1 MTRQKNATQNHST
14 DELRVAVIGGGHL
27 GRIHAKLLTQVAGA
41 KLVAVCDPDV
51 AAATTI
57 AQTHNSPESPVVAH
71 ADYRDAVDDFD
82 AAIVAAPTGY
92 HADIATTLLKAGK
105 HLFVEK
111 PLTHE
116 SEDAKRLALI
126 ASSRNR
132 VLQVGHVERFNPAFT
147 ALEEFGVDVK
157 YVEATR
163 ASRFPGRCL
172 DVGVVMD
179 LMIHDLDLV
188 LSLTNAAVCS
198 IHASGLS
205 VVSDHEDIAEARL
218 EFECGMVAN
227 LKASRVSPAPARDMV
242 LYSPA
247 GFAQIDFGKPALA
260 TVRSSDSLS
269 QRTFELNEATDNPL
283 KYADQ
288 LFDQHLQCELQEL
301 EPRNAILDELHD
313 FVISVQCGGVPVVDG
328 GAGARAVAVAE
339 SILQAIDERVWYA
352 NAADHEVGPKG
363 QPRRRIEQD
372 RVAAKRRAA

>member
-1 MTRQKNATQNHST
+1 MSRA
-14 DELRVAVIGGGHL
+14 LRVAVIGGGHL
-27 GRIHAKLLTQVAGA
+27 GRIHAKLLTQVDGA
-41 KLVAVCDPDV
+41 VLTAVCDPDLQ
-51 AAATTI
+51 AAEAIAATHHTDD
-57 AQTHNSPESPVVAH
+57 SPVTAH
-71 ADYRDAVDDFD
+71 ANYRDAIDSFD
-82 AAIVAAPTGY
+82 AAVIAAPTQC
-92 HADIATTLLKAGK
+92 HADIATSLIKAGK

-116 SEDAKRLALI
+116 AQDAKRLALL
-126 ASSRNR
+126 ASSRNL

-188 LSLTNAAVCS
+188 LSLTNAPVRS
-198 IHASGLS
+198 ISASGMS

-218 EFECGMVAN
+218 EFECGLVAN
-227 LKASRVSPAPARDMV
+227 LKASRISPMPARDMV
-242 LYSPA
+242 MYSPA

-260 TVRSSDSLS
+260 TVRASESLS
-269 QRTFELNEATDNPL
+269 KREFDLNTETENPL
-283 KYADQ
+283 KYADS
-288 LFDQHLQCELQEL
+288 LFDSHLQCELKEL

-328 GAGARAVAVAE
+328 SAGARAVAVAE
-339 SILQAIDERVWYA
+339 SILQAIDQRAWYA
-352 NAADHEVGPKG
+352 FPSQDELGANAV
-363 QPRRRIEQD
+363 PRRRIEQD
-372 RVAAKRRAA
+372 RGARRAA

>member
-1 MTRQKNATQNHST
+1 MSRQQSVGQ
-14 DELRVAVIGGGHL
+14 ELKVAVIGGGHL
-27 GRIHAKLLTQVAGA
+27 GRIHAKLLTQVEGA
-41 KLVAVCDPDV
+41 RLVAVCDPNLE
-51 AAATTI
+51 AATTI
-57 AQTHNSPESPVVAH
+57 AEANSRPEESVAAY
-71 ADYRDAVDDFD
+71 ADYREAIGEFD
-82 AAIVAAPTGY
+82 AAVIAAPTGF
-92 HADIATTLLKAGK
+92 HGEIASTLIKAGK

-116 SEDAKRLALI
+116 SEEAKRLALL

-147 ALEEFGVDVK
+147 ALGEFGVDVK

-188 LSLTNAAVCS
+188 LSLTNAAVRS

-205 VVSDHEDIAEARL
+205 VVSDHEDIAEARI
-218 EFECGMVAN
+218 EFECGLVAN

-260 TVRSSDSLS
+260 MVKASDSLS
-269 QRTFELNEATDNPL
+269 RRTFDLEAEAENPL
-283 KYADQ
+283 KYADE
-288 LFDQHLQCELQEL
+288 LFDQHLSCELKEL

-313 FVISVQCGGVPVVDG
+313 FVISVQAGGVPVVDG
-328 GAGARAVAVAE
+328 NAGARAVTVAE
-339 SILQAIDERVWYA
+339 AILDAIAERSWYA
-352 NAADHEVGPKG
+352 NASDDEIGAKG

-372 RVAAKRRAA
+372 RVAPRRAA